1 MAVEIRRVGDLACEL
16 GEGPVWDSTDG
27 VLYFVDITGGRVWRC
42 DPERAIF
49 ELRDYGTTV
58 SAVGLRASGGLVV
71 ACGAGIEFLDFASG
85 RRTPVADPNAGD
97 ARTRF
102 NDAKVDRRGRFLV
115 ATMDREQ
122 REPLGRLYVL
132 APDHSLRTLATGFT
146 IGNGPAWSPDGRTFY
161 LTDSGIHTIFAYD
174 YDPMTGDVSNRRTF
188 ATSEGY
194 GGTPDGCTVDAD
206 GGIWSCFNL
215 GGKVVRLT
223 PDGRVDRVIDMPVD
237 TPSSLAFGGP
247 RLDVLFVTSM
257 RSGGPGAE
265 AHSPE
270 AGGLFAVHGLGV
282 VGLPEPRYAG

>member
-1 MAVEIRRVGDLACEL
+1 MAVEIHRVGDLACEL
-16 GEGPVWDSTDG
+16 GEGPVWDPSQA

-42 DPERAIF
+42 DPAREAF
-49 ELRDYGTTV
+49 EQRDFGTTV
-58 SAVGLRASGGLVV
+58 SAVGLREAGGLVV
-71 ACGAGIEFLDFASG
+71 ACGAGIELLDFASG
-85 RRTPVADPNAGD
+85 RRTALADPNAGA

-102 NDAKVDRRGRFLV
+102 NDAKVDRQGRFLV

-122 REPLGRLYVL
+122 REPLGTLYAL
-132 APDHSLRTLATGFT
+132 APDHSVRTVATGFT

-161 LTDSGIHTIFAYD
+161 FTDSGIQTIFAYD
-174 YDPMTGDVSNRRTF
+174 YDPDSGAVAHRRTF
-188 ATSEGY
+188 ATSAGY

-206 GGIWSCFNL
+206 GCVWSCFNL

-223 PDGRVDRVIDMPVD
+223 PEGRVDRVLDMPVD

-247 RLDVLFVTSM
+247 HLDVLYVTSM

-270 AGGLFAVHGLGV
+270 AGGLFAIHGLGAT
-282 VGLPEPRYAG
+282 GLPEPRYAG